1 MIDLSGYML
10 SVQCL
15 KFIMAIGII
24 IYSQHLIWVVLA
36 APTSTRIFK
45 MTVSNF
51 RIKTSTYEKFI
62 APKDFMVH
70 IANNL
75 WQAYLNTE
83 NSEAKATLVLQ
94 LAMHRKKYCIK
105 YSQWLRRQPVA
116 KFKMACCLY
125 KAIQYTMMIGL
136 TTLSFVHT
144 PT

>member
-62 APKDFMVH
+62 ALVDFMVC

-75 WQAYLNTE
+75 RQAQLSTE
-83 NSEAKATLVLQ
+83 NISKATLSAPTSYVAMEKNIVLNIVGGQ
-94 LAMHRKKYCIK
+94 LG
-105 YSQWLRRQPVA
+105 SQQ
-116 KFKMACCLY
+116 
-125 KAIQYTMMIGL
+125 
-136 TTLSFVHT
+136 SN
-144 PT
+144 

>member
-62 APKDFMVH
+62 APVDFVVH

-75 WQAYLNTE
+75 TQGYLLSTE
-83 NSEAKATLVLQ
+83 NT
-94 LAMHRKKYCIK
+94 
-105 YSQWLRRQPVA
+105 
-116 KFKMACCLY
+116 
-125 KAIQYTMMIGL
+125 
-136 TTLSFVHT
+136 
-144 PT
+144 

>member
-15 KFIMAIGII
+15 KCMMAIGII
-24 IYSQHLIWVVLA
+24 IYGQHLIWVVLA

-62 APKDFMVH
+62 APADLVVH

-75 WQAYLNTE
+75 KLGLPN
-83 NSEAKATLVLQ
+83 
-94 LAMHRKKYCIK
+94 KY
-105 YSQWLRRQPVA
+105 
-116 KFKMACCLY
+116 
-125 KAIQYTMMIGL
+125 
-136 TTLSFVHT
+136 
-144 PT
+144 